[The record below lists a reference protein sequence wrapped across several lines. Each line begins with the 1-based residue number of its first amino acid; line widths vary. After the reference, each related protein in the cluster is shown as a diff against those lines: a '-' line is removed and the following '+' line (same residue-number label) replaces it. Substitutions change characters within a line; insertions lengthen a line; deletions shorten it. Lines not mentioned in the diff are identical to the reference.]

1 MFVLGVGIGI
11 KVNKIVLLELSR
23 GLITIV
29 LDLGFYLIDFRL
41 EALSNYLFLL
51 DIFIVI
57 LKKSSNFS
65 SISYFN
71 ICFKVISFC
80 LALDIVYVSSKF

>member
-65 SISYFN
+65 FISYFN